1 MMRDNKQ
8 VLDKIF
14 QATDDS
20 IRVMDKK
27 SQNDKNSD
35 KNKPKP
41 HVLRRNIED
50 YLERKILERKLLD
63 IFDDDYPLD

>member
-1 MMRDNKQ
+1 MMSNNKQ
-8 VLDKIF
+8 VLDMIF

-27 SQNDKNSD
+27 SQNDKEGE
-35 KNKPKP
+35 KKPKP

-50 YLERKILERKLLD
+50 YLERKVLERKLLD
-63 IFDDDYPLD
+63 VFDDDYPLD

>member
-1 MMRDNKQ
+1 MMTDNKQ
-8 VLDKIF
+8 VLDSIF

-20 IRVMDKK
+20 IRVMDNK
-27 SQNDKNSD
+27 SKNGKENE

-50 YLERKILERKLLD
+50 YLERKALERKLQD
-63 IFDDDYPLD
+63 VFDDDYPLD

>member
-1 MMRDNKQ
+1 MMTDNKQ
-8 VLDKIF
+8 VLDSIF

-20 IRVMDKK
+20 IRVMDNKP
-27 SQNDKNSD
+27 KNGKETE

-50 YLERKILERKLLD
+50 YLERKALERKLQD
-63 IFDDDYPLD
+63 VFDDDYPLD

>member
-1 MMRDNKQ
+1 MMSNNKQ
-8 VLDKIF
+8 VLDMIF

-27 SQNDKNSD
+27 SQNDKD
-35 KNKPKP
+35 GEKKKPKP

-50 YLERKILERKLLD
+50 YLERKVLERKLLD
-63 IFDDDYPLD
+63 VFDDDYPLD

>member
-1 MMRDNKQ
+1 MMADSKQ
-8 VLDKIF
+8 VLDSIF

-20 IRVMDKK
+20 IRVMDNK
-27 SQNDKNSD
+27 SKNEKDSD

-50 YLERKILERKLLD
+50 YMERKALERKLQD
-63 IFDDDYPLD
+63 VFDDDYPLD